1 MVFKRNTI
9 SLQRNLNNTVMKKL
23 LSTMFLIVLSCF
35 YAFSAEVTEDFEKY
49 NIDKTFNMNN
59 TGGGT
64 ATVKSNPYGGGNV
77 LYVKNYNWNTV
88 PAFHFTLPEGK
99 TLGDCTSVSFS
110 IYIPSDNIDTPTDKP
125 NYKQRHVYL
134 NGTLVYKDKEADG
147 KDAYPMLGE
156 MNSWA
161 GQTISISQLNLDDE
175 QKQLNEFTIAMGI
188 NDQNIHYYMDNVTVR
203 YTFNTAEPE
212 LPAQGA
218 FYTGEYRN
226 LFREAGYSQEQ
237 VDQRLKDLWHTYFE
251 GNLDNERLYYEVGDD
266 MAYILDTGNDDV
278 RSEGMSYGMMLC
290 VQLNKQEEFNKLWK
304 WAKTNMQHKSGDPRE
319 GCFAWQLNRN
329 GGIMDPNTASDGEEY
344 FIMAL
349 MFASNRWG
357 NDGIYNYE
365 AEADYII
372 KNCFNK
378 PMEEHPYSGITNLFD
393 MTEKQITFVPYA
405 DAAKYTDP
413 SYHLPAFYELWAMW
427 AKEHNEDFRA
437 FAAKSRKMFPEFAHE
452 TTGLMP
458 DYANYDGSPHEHH
471 EHKDFRYDAWRC
483 IMNMAVDFSWFR
495 PEGVDYTALVNRQ
508 HNFLATVNGGVPN
521 YYSVYTLDGQ
531 QIYGKQDHSPGLVAC
546 NATGALA
553 SNQKVA
559 WEFIDD
565 FMATAIPKGKFRYY
579 DGLLY
584 YLNFLHVSGNFKI
597 WKPKTGTGITDVS
610 ATPRIRIDGGVI
622 RLGDNAG
629 GRYRIVSLGGGTV
642 VMSGDVPSS
651 ATIDIAALPRGIY
664 AISIEGETLKFIK

>member
-1 MVFKRNTI
+1 
-9 SLQRNLNNTVMKKL
+9 MKQL

-35 YAFSAEVTEDFEKY
+35 YAFSAEVTEDFEAY
-49 NIDKTFNMNN
+49 NIGKTFEMNN
-59 TGGGT
+59 AGGGT
-64 ATVKSNPYGGGNV
+64 ATVAANPSGGGKV
-77 LYVKNYNWNTV
+77 LFLQNYDWNTV
-88 PAFHFTLPEGK
+88 PAFHFKLPEGK

-110 IYIPSDNIDTPTDKP
+110 IYIPSDNSGDHV

-134 NGTLVYKDKEADG
+134 NGTLVYKDVDNNG
-147 KDAYPMLGE
+147 KDVYPMLGE

-161 GQTISISQLNLDDE
+161 GQTISILQFKLSEE
-175 QKQLNEFTIAMGI
+175 QKQLKEFTIAMGI
-188 NDQNIHYYMDNVTVR
+188 NDQKIHYYMDNVTVR

-218 FYTGEYRN
+218 FYTGKYRN
-226 LFREAGYSQEQ
+226 LFHEAGYSQEQ
-237 VDQRLKDLWHTYFE
+237 VDQRLADLWHTYFE
-251 GNLDNERLYYEVGDD
+251 SNDDNERLYYEVAGD
-266 MAYILDTGNDDV
+266 MAYIPDVNNNDV

-290 VQLNKQEEFNKLWK
+290 VQLNKQEQFNKLWK
-304 WAKTNMQHKSGDPRE
+304 WAKTNMQHKSGARE
-319 GCFAWQLNRN
+319 GYFAWRLNRE
-329 GGIMDPNTASDGEEY
+329 GGIMDDNTASDGEEY

-357 NDGIYNYE
+357 NGDGIYNYE
-365 AEADYII
+365 AEANYII

-378 PMEEHPYSGITNLFD
+378 SMESITNLFD
-393 MTEKQITFVPYA
+393 MTAKQITFVPYA
-405 DAAKYTDP
+405 QSALHTDP

-427 AKEHNEDFRA
+427 AKEHNDDFRA
-437 FAAKSRKMFPEFAHE
+437 FAAKSREMFPKFAHE
-452 TTGLMP
+452 KTGLMP
-458 DYANYDGSPHEHH
+458 DYANYDGSPRQGEHQ
-471 EHKDFRYDAWRC
+471 DFLYDAWRC
-483 IMNMAVDFSWFR
+483 IMNMAVDFSWFQ

-508 HNFLATVNGGVPN
+508 HNFFASKGGVPN
-521 YYSVYTLDGQ
+521 YHNRYTLDGQ
-531 QIYGKQDHSPGLVAC
+531 QIGSNTEHSPGLVAC

-565 FMATAIPKGKFRYY
+565 FMATAIPTGKYRYY

-584 YLNFLHVSGNFKI
+584 YLNFLHVSGNFRI
-597 WKPKTGTGITDVS
+597 WPPKTGTGITDVS

-622 RLGDNAG
+622 RLGGNAG

>member
-1 MVFKRNTI
+1 
-9 SLQRNLNNTVMKKL
+9 MKQL
-23 LSTMFLIVLSCF
+23 LSTMFFIVLSCF
-35 YAFSAEVTEDFEKY
+35 YAFSAEVTEGFEAYK
-49 NIDKTFNMNN
+49 IGKTFDMNN
-59 TGGGT
+59 PGSGT
-64 ATVKSNPYGGGNV
+64 ATVANNPSGSGNV
-77 LYVKNYNWNTV
+77 LYVKNSDWNTV
-88 PAFHFTLPEGK
+88 PVFHFTLPEGK

-110 IYIPSDNIDTPTDKP
+110 IYIPSNNSDGNA
-125 NYKQRHVYL
+125 NWKQRHVYL
-134 NGTLVYKDKEADG
+134 NGELVYKDVEADG
-147 KDAYPMLGE
+147 ITDAYPNLGE
-156 MNSWA
+156 KDSWA
-161 GQTISISQLNLDDE
+161 GQTISISQLNLDE
-175 QKQLNEFTIAMGI
+175 KQKQLTEFYIAMGI
-188 NDQNIHYYMDNVTVR
+188 NDQKIHYYMDNVTVK
-203 YTFNTAEPE
+203 YPFNTAPPVFPTE
-212 LPAQGA
+212 GA
-218 FYTGEYRN
+218 FYTDYYPN
-226 LFREAGYSQEQ
+226 LFHEAGYTEAQ
-237 VDQRLKDLWHTYFE
+237 VNQRLDDLWHTYLE
-251 GNLDNERLYYEVGDD
+251 GDMDNERLFYEVGDD
-266 MAYILDTGNDDV
+266 MAYIPDVNNNDV

-290 VQLNKQEEFNKLWK
+290 VQLNKQKEFNKLWK
-304 WAKTNMQHKSGDPRE
+304 WAKMNMQHKSGARE
-319 GCFAWQLNRN
+319 GYFAWRLNRE
-329 GGIMDPNTASDGEEY
+329 GGIMDDNTASDGEEY

-357 NDGIYNYE
+357 NGEGIYNYE

-378 PMEEHPYSGITNLFD
+378 PMEEYPYSGITNLFD

-405 DAAKYTDP
+405 QSALHTDP

-427 AKEHNEDFRA
+427 AKEHKEDFRA
-437 FAAKSRKMFPEFAHE
+437 FAAKSREMFPKFAHG

-458 DYANYDGSPHEHH
+458 DYAEYDGRPRADNGHQ
-471 EHKDFRYDAWRC
+471 DFRFDAWRC
-483 IMNMAVDFSWFR
+483 IMNMAVDFSWFQ
-495 PEGVDYTALVNRQ
+495 PKGVEYTALVNRQ
-508 HNFLATVNGGVPN
+508 HNFFASKGGVPN
-521 YYSVYTLDGQ
+521 YHNVYTLDGQ
-531 QIYGKQDHSPGLVAC
+531 PIGSNTEHSPGLVAC

-565 FMATAIPKGKFRYY
+565 FMATAIPTGKFRYY

-622 RLGDNAG
+622 RLGGNAG

>member
-1 MVFKRNTI
+1 
-9 SLQRNLNNTVMKKL
+9 MKQL

-35 YAFSAEVTEDFEKY
+35 YAFSAEVTEDFETLG
-49 NIDKTFNMNN
+49 KTFEMNN
-59 TGGGT
+59 PEGGT
-64 ATVKSNPYGGGNV
+64 ATVANNPSGSGKV
-77 LYVKNYNWNTV
+77 LFLQNSDWNTV
-88 PAFHFTLPEGK
+88 PEFHFTLPDGK

-110 IYIPSDNIDTPTDKP
+110 IYIPSDNIDTPNDRA

-134 NGTLVYKDKEADG
+134 NGRLVYKDVDNTG
-147 KDAYPMLGE
+147 KDVYPELGE

-161 GQTISISQLNLDDE
+161 GQTISISQFDLTNDE
-175 QKQLNEFTIAMGI
+175 RQLKTFTIAMGI
-188 NDQNIHYYMDNVTVR
+188 NDQKIHYYMDNVTVR
-203 YTFNTAEPE
+203 YTFNTAEPG
-212 LPAQGA
+212 LPTEGA
-218 FYTGEYRN
+218 FYTGIYRN
-226 LFREAGYSQEQ
+226 LFLEAGYTQAQ
-237 VDQRLKDLWHTYFE
+237 VDQRLADLWYTYFE
-251 GNLDNERLYYEVGDD
+251 SNDDNERLYYEVGDD
-266 MAYILDTGNDDV
+266 MAYIPDVNNNDV

-290 VQLNKQEEFNKLWK
+290 VQLDKKKEFNKLWK
-304 WAKTNMQHKSGDPRE
+304 WAKTNMQHKSGARE
-319 GCFAWQLNRN
+319 GYFAWRLNRE
-329 GGIMDPNTASDGEEY
+329 GGIMDDNTASDGEEY

-357 NDGIYNYE
+357 NGEGMYNYE

-378 PMEEHPYSGITNLFD
+378 SMESITNLFD
-393 MTEKQITFVPYA
+393 MTAKQITFVPYA
-405 DAAKYTDP
+405 QSALHTDP

-427 AKEHNEDFRA
+427 AKEHNDDFRA
-437 FAAKSRKMFPEFAHE
+437 FAAKSREMFPKFAHE
-452 TTGLMP
+452 KTGLMP
-458 DYANYDGSPHEHH
+458 DYANYDGSPRQGEHQ
-471 EHKDFRYDAWRC
+471 DFLYDAWRC

-495 PEGVDYTALVNRQ
+495 PAGVDYTALVNRQ
-508 HNFLATVNGGVPN
+508 HNFFASKGGVPN
-521 YYSVYTLDGQ
+521 YHNRYTLDGQ
-531 QIYGKQDHSPGLVAC
+531 QIGSNTEHSPGLVAC

-553 SNQKVA
+553 SNQMVA

-565 FMATAIPKGKFRYY
+565 FMATAIPTGKFRYY

-597 WKPKTGTGITDVS
+597 WKPQNGTGITDVS

-622 RLGDNAG
+622 RLGGNAG

>member
-1 MVFKRNTI
+1 
-9 SLQRNLNNTVMKKL
+9 
-23 LSTMFLIVLSCF
+23 MFLIVLSCF
-35 YAFSAEVTEDFEKY
+35 YAFSAEVTEDFEACK
-49 NIDKTFNMNN
+49 IDKTFEMNN
-59 TGGGT
+59 AGGGT

-77 LYVKNYNWNTV
+77 LYVENTDWNTV
-88 PAFHFTLPEGK
+88 PAFHFKLPEGK
-99 TLGDCTSVSFS
+99 KLGDCTSVSFS
-110 IYIPSDNIDTPTDKP
+110 IYIPSDNSDGDA

-134 NGTLVYKDKEADG
+134 NGRLVYKDLKADG
-147 KDAYPMLGE
+147 TDDYPKLGE
-156 MNSWA
+156 KNSWA
-161 GQTISISQLNLDDE
+161 GQTISISKFDLTDEERQLT
-175 QKQLNEFTIAMGI
+175 EFTIAMGI
-188 NDQNIHYYMDNVTVR
+188 NDQKIHYYMDNVTVR

-212 LPAQGA
+212 LPTEGA
-218 FYTGEYRN
+218 FYTGIYRN
-226 LFREAGYSQEQ
+226 LFLEAGYSQEQ
-237 VDQRLKDLWHTYFE
+237 VDQRLADLWHTYFE
-251 GNLDNERLYYEVGDD
+251 SNDDNERLFYEVGDD
-266 MAYILDTGNDDV
+266 MAYIPDTGNDDV

-290 VQLNKQEEFNKLWK
+290 VQLDKQKEFNKLWK
-304 WAKTNMQHKSGDPRE
+304 WAKTNMQHKSGARE
-319 GCFAWQLNRN
+319 GYFAWRLNRE
-329 GGIMDPNTASDGEEY
+329 GGIMDDNTASDGEEY

-357 NDGIYNYE
+357 NGEGMYNYE

-378 PMEEHPYSGITNLFD
+378 SMESITNLFD
-393 MTEKQITFVPYA
+393 MTAKQITFVPYA
-405 DAAKYTDP
+405 SAATFTDP

-427 AKEHNEDFRA
+427 AKEHNQDFRD
-437 FAAKSRKMFPEFAHE
+437 FAAKSREMFPKFAHE
-452 TTGLMP
+452 KTGLMP
-458 DYANYDGSPHEHH
+458 DYANYDGSPRQGEHQ
-471 EHKDFRYDAWRC
+471 DFLYDAWRC

-508 HNFLATVNGGVPN
+508 HNFFASKGGVPN
-521 YYSVYTLDGQ
+521 YHNRYTLDGQ
-531 QIYGKQDHSPGLVAC
+531 QIGSNTEHSPGLVAC

-553 SNQKVA
+553 SNQMVA

-565 FMATAIPKGKFRYY
+565 FMATAIPTGKFRYY

-584 YLNFLHVSGNFKI
+584 YLNFLHVSGNFRI

-622 RLGDNAG
+622 RLDGNVG
-629 GRYRIVSLGGGTV
+629 GRYRIVNLGGGTV

>member
-1 MVFKRNTI
+1 M
-9 SLQRNLNNTVMKKL
+9 QRNLNNTVMKKL

-35 YAFSAEVTEDFEKY
+35 YAFSAEVTEGFEAYK
-49 NIDKTFNMNN
+49 IGKTFEMNN
-59 TGGGT
+59 AGGGT
-64 ATVKSNPYGGGNV
+64 ATVAKNPSGSGNV
-77 LYVKNYNWNTV
+77 LYVENSNWNTV
-88 PAFHFTLPEGK
+88 PAFRFTLPEGK
-99 TLGDCTSVSFS
+99 TLGECTSVSFS
-110 IYIPSDNIDTPTDKP
+110 IYIPSDNSDGNA

-134 NGTLVYKDKEADG
+134 NGRRVYKDVKADG
-147 KDAYPMLGE
+147 TDDYPKLGE
-156 MNSWA
+156 KDSWA
-161 GQTISISQLNLDDE
+161 GQTISISQLELTEDE
-175 QKQLNEFTIAMGI
+175 QQLTEFTIAMGI
-188 NDQNIHYYMDNVTVR
+188 NDQQIRYYMDNVTVK
-203 YTFNTAEPE
+203 YPFNTAEPV
-212 LPAQGA
+212 LPTEGA
-218 FYTGEYRN
+218 FYTDKYRN
-226 LFREAGYSQEQ
+226 LFLEAGYSQEQ
-237 VDQRLKDLWHTYFE
+237 VDQRLADLWHTYFE
-251 GNLDNERLYYEVGDD
+251 GDENNERLYYEVPGD

-290 VQLNKQEEFNKLWK
+290 VQLNKKEEFNKLWK

-319 GCFAWQLNRN
+319 GYFAWQLNRD
-329 GGIMDPNTASDGEEY
+329 GSIRDHNTASDGEEY

-357 NDGIYNYE
+357 NDGIYNYKE
-365 AEADYII
+365 EADYII

-378 PMEEHPYSGITNLFD
+378 PMEGHPYSGYTNLFD
-393 MTEKQITFVPYA
+393 MTAKQITFVPYA
-405 DAAKYTDP
+405 SAAKFTDP

-427 AKEHNEDFRA
+427 AEEEYKQDFRD
-437 FAAKSRKMFPEFAHE
+437 FAAKSREMFPEFANE
-452 TTGLMP
+452 KTGLMP
-458 DYANYDGSPHEHH
+458 DYANYDGTPHMGDGDHSG
-471 EHKDFRYDAWRC
+471 FLYDAWRC

-495 PEGVDYTALVNRQ
+495 PKGVDYTALVNRQ

-521 YYSVYTLDGQ
+521 YYSVYELDGREKN
-531 QIYGKQDHSPGLVAC
+531 GNKDHSPGLVAC

-553 SNQKVA
+553 SDQMVA

-565 FMATAIPKGKFRYY
+565 FMATAIPKGKYRYY

-597 WKPKTGTGITDVS
+597 WKPNTGTGITDVS

-622 RLGDNAG
+622 RLGGNAG

>member
-1 MVFKRNTI
+1 
-9 SLQRNLNNTVMKKL
+9 
-23 LSTMFLIVLSCF
+23 MFLIVLSCF
-35 YAFSAEVTEDFEKY
+35 YAFSAEVTEDFEAY
-49 NIDKTFNMNN
+49 NIGKTFEMNN
-59 TGGGT
+59 AGGGT
-64 ATVKSNPYGGGNV
+64 ATVAANPSGSGKV
-77 LYVKNYNWNTV
+77 LFLQNTDWNTV
-88 PAFHFTLPEGK
+88 PVFHFTLPEGK
-99 TLGDCTSVSFS
+99 TLGECTSVSFS
-110 IYIPSDNIDTPTDKP
+110 IYIPSDNSGDYV
-125 NYKQRHVYL
+125 NCKQRHVYL
-134 NGTLVYKDKEADG
+134 NKRLVYKDVDNNG
-147 KDAYPMLGE
+147 KDVYPKLGE

-161 GQTISISQLNLDDE
+161 GQTISISQLNLTDDE
-175 QKQLNEFTIAMGI
+175 RQLTEFDIAMGI
-188 NDQNIHYYMDNVTVR
+188 NDLTLHYYMDNVTVK
-203 YTFNTAEPE
+203 YPFNTAPPV

-218 FYTGEYRN
+218 FYTDYYPN
-226 LFREAGYSQEQ
+226 LFLEAGYSQDQ
-237 VDQRLKDLWHTYFE
+237 VDQRLADLWHTYFE
-251 GNLDNERLYYEVGDD
+251 GDENNERLYYEVGDD
-266 MAYILDTGNDDV
+266 MAYIFDTGNDDV

-290 VQLNKQEEFNKLWK
+290 VQLNKQKEFNKLWK

-319 GCFAWQLNRN
+319 GYFAWQLNRD
-329 GGIMDPNTASDGEEY
+329 GSIRDHNTASDGEEY

-357 NDGIYNYE
+357 NGDGIYNYE

-405 DAAKYTDP
+405 SAALFTDP

-427 AKEHNEDFRA
+427 AKEHKQDFRD
-437 FAAKSRKMFPEFAHE
+437 FAAKSREMFPRFANE
-452 TTGLMP
+452 KTGLMP
-458 DYANYDGSPHEHH
+458 DYAYYDGRPHEHY

-531 QIYGKQDHSPGLVAC
+531 QIYGKTDHSPGLVAC

-553 SNQKVA
+553 SNQMVA

-565 FMATAIPKGKFRYY
+565 FMATAIPTGKYRYY

-622 RLGDNAG
+622 RLGGNAG

>member
-1 MVFKRNTI
+1 
-9 SLQRNLNNTVMKKL
+9 
-23 LSTMFLIVLSCF
+23 MFLIVLSCF
-35 YAFSAEVTEDFEKY
+35 YAFSAEVTEGFEAY
-49 NIDKTFNMNN
+49 EIGETLEMNN
-59 TGGGT
+59 PEGGT
-64 ATVKSNPYGGGNV
+64 ATVAENPSGSGKV
-77 LYVKNYNWNTV
+77 LFLQNSNWNTV
-88 PAFHFTLPEGK
+88 PVFHFTLPEGK

-110 IYIPSDNIDTPTDKP
+110 IYIPSNNSDRDANW
-125 NYKQRHVYL
+125 KQRHVYL
-134 NGTLVYKDKEADG
+134 NGRLVYKDVKADG
-147 KDAYPMLGE
+147 TDYYPNLGE
-156 MNSWA
+156 KDSWA
-161 GQTISISQLNLDDE
+161 GQTISISQFDLTNDE
-175 QKQLNEFTIAMGI
+175 RQLKTFTIAMGI
-188 NDQNIHYYMDNVTVR
+188 NDQKIHYYMDNVTVK
-203 YTFNTAEPE
+203 YPFNTAKPV
-212 LPAQGA
+212 LPTEGA
-218 FYTGEYRN
+218 FYTGKYRN
-226 LFREAGYSQEQ
+226 LFQEAGYSQEQ
-237 VDQRLKDLWHTYFE
+237 VDQRLADLWHTYFE
-251 GNLDNERLYYEVGDD
+251 GDEDNERLYYEVPDG
-266 MAYILDTGNDDV
+266 MAYILDVHNKDV

-290 VQLNKQEEFNKLWK
+290 VQLDKQEQFNKLWK
-304 WAKTNMQHKSGDPRE
+304 WAKTNMQHKPGDERE
-319 GCFAWQLNRN
+319 GYFAWQLNRD
-329 GGIMDPNTASDGEEY
+329 GSIKDHNTASDGEEY

-357 NDGIYNYE
+357 NGEGIYNYE

-378 PMEEHPYSGITNLFD
+378 PMTAVNPYSSYTNLFD
-393 MTEKQITFVPYA
+393 MTEKQITFVPFA
-405 DAAKYTDP
+405 SAAKFTDP
-413 SYHLPAFYELWAMW
+413 SYHLPAFYELWARW
-427 AKEHNEDFRA
+427 AKEHNDDFRA
-437 FAAKSRKMFPEFAHE
+437 FAAKSREMFPKFANK

-458 DYANYDGSPHEHH
+458 DYAKYDGSPHTGDGDHS
-471 EHKDFRYDAWRC
+471 DFRYDAWRC

-521 YYSVYTLDGQ
+521 YHSEYRLDGQ
-531 QIYGKQDHSPGLVAC
+531 PRGNTDHSPGLVAC

-553 SNQKVA
+553 SDQMVA

-565 FMATAIPKGKFRYY
+565 FMATAIPTGQFRYY

-622 RLGDNAG
+622 RLGGNAG

>member
-1 MVFKRNTI
+1 M
-9 SLQRNLNNTVMKKL
+9 QRNLNNTVMKKL
-23 LSTMFLIVLSCF
+23 LSTMFLIVSSCF
-35 YAFSAEVTEDFEKY
+35 YAFSAEVTEDFETY
-49 NIDKTFNMNN
+49 NIDDETFKMNN

-64 ATVKSNPYGGGNV
+64 ATVVANPSGGGKV
-77 LYVKNYNWNTV
+77 LFLQNSDWNTV
-88 PAFHFTLPEGK
+88 PAFHFKLPEGK

-110 IYIPSDNIDTPTDKP
+110 IYIPSDNSDYYA
-125 NYKQRHVYL
+125 NYKERHVYL
-134 NGTLVYKDKEADG
+134 NGRLVYEDVKDDDAADHP
-147 KDAYPMLGE
+147 KLGE
-156 MNSWA
+156 KDSWA
-161 GQTISISQLNLDDE
+161 VQTISISQFDDLTDDE
-175 QKQLNEFTIAMGI
+175 RQLTEFTIAMGI
-188 NDQNIHYYMDNVTVR
+188 NDQTLHYYMDNVTVK
-203 YTFNTAEPE
+203 YPFNTAPPV
-212 LPAQGA
+212 LPTRGA
-218 FYTGEYRN
+218 FYTDYYPN
-226 LFREAGYSQEQ
+226 LFLEAGYTQEQ
-237 VDQRLKDLWHTYFE
+237 VDQRLADLWHTYFE
-251 GNLDNERLYYEVGDD
+251 GDLDNERLYYEVPGD
-266 MAYILDTGNDDV
+266 MAYILDTGNNDV

-290 VQLNKQEEFNKLWK
+290 VQLNKKEEFNKLWK

-319 GCFAWQLNRN
+319 GCFAWQLNRE
-329 GGIMDPNTASDGEEY
+329 GGIMDDNTASDGEEY

-357 NDGIYNYE
+357 NEGIYNYE

-378 PMEEHPYSGITNLFD
+378 PMEGHPYSGITNLFD

-405 DAAKYTDP
+405 QSALHTDP

-427 AKEHNEDFRA
+427 AKEHNDDFRA
-437 FAAKSRKMFPEFAHE
+437 FAAKSREMFPKFAHE

-458 DYANYDGSPHEHH
+458 DYAYYDGSPHEHH

-495 PEGVDYTALVNRQ
+495 PEGVKYTDLVNRQ

-553 SNQKVA
+553 SNQMVA

-622 RLGDNAG
+622 RLGGNAG

>member
-1 MVFKRNTI
+1 M
-9 SLQRNLNNTVMKKL
+9 QRNLNNTVMKKL
-23 LSTMFLIVLSCF
+23 LSTMFLIVSSCF
-35 YAFSAEVTEDFEKY
+35 YAFSAEVTEDFETSY
-49 NIDKTFNMNN
+49 NIGETLEMNN
-59 TGGGT
+59 PKGGT
-64 ATVKSNPYGGGNV
+64 ATVVANPSGGGKV
-77 LYVKNYNWNTV
+77 LFLQNSDWNTV
-88 PAFHFTLPEGK
+88 PAFRFTLPEGK

-110 IYIPSDNIDTPTDKP
+110 IYIPSDNSDYYA
-125 NYKQRHVYL
+125 NYKERHVYL
-134 NGTLVYKDKEADG
+134 NGRLVYEDVKDDSAADHP
-147 KDAYPMLGE
+147 KLGE
-156 MNSWA
+156 KDSWA
-161 GQTISISQLNLDDE
+161 VQTISISQLKLTDE
-175 QKQLNEFTIAMGI
+175 ERQLTKFDIAMGI
-188 NDQNIHYYMDNVTVR
+188 NDQKIHYYMDNVTVK
-203 YTFNTAEPE
+203 YPFNTAEPV
-212 LPAQGA
+212 LPTQGA

-226 LFREAGYSQEQ
+226 LFRDAGYTEAQ
-237 VDQRLKDLWHTYFE
+237 VNQRLEDLWHTYFE
-251 GNLDNERLYYEVGDD
+251 GDKDNERLYYEVGND
-266 MAYILDTGNDDV
+266 MAYILDTGNNDV

-290 VQLNKQEEFNKLWK
+290 VQLDKQEQFNKLWK
-304 WAKTNMQHKSGDPRE
+304 WAKRNMQHKPGDERE
-319 GCFAWQLNRN
+319 GYFAWKLNRD
-329 GGIMDPNTASDGEEY
+329 GGIMDGNTASDGEEY

-357 NDGIYNYE
+357 NGEGIYNYE

-378 PMEEHPYSGITNLFD
+378 PMKAHSPCTNLFD
-393 MTEKQITFVPYA
+393 MTEKQITFVPYGWTA
-405 DAAKYTDP
+405 DFTDP
-413 SYHLPAFYELWAMW
+413 SYHLPAFYELWAKW
-427 AKEHNEDFRA
+427 AKEHNQDFRD
-437 FAAKSRKMFPEFAHE
+437 FAAKSREMFPKFAHKE
-452 TTGLMP
+452 TGLMP
-458 DYANYDGSPHEHH
+458 DYANYDGSPYKNNGDHY
-471 EHKDFRYDAWRC
+471 DFLYDAWRC

-495 PEGVDYTALVNRQ
+495 PKGVDYTALVNRQ

-521 YYSVYTLDGQ
+521 YYSVYELDGREKN
-531 QIYGKQDHSPGLVAC
+531 GNKDHSPGLVAC

-553 SNQKVA
+553 SDQMVA

-597 WKPKTGTGITDVS
+597 WKPNTGTGITDVS

-622 RLGDNAG
+622 RLGGNAG

>member
-1 MVFKRNTI
+1 
-9 SLQRNLNNTVMKKL
+9 
-23 LSTMFLIVLSCF
+23 MFLIVLSCF
-35 YAFSAEVTEDFEKY
+35 YAFSAEVTENFETY
-49 NIDKTFNMNN
+49 EIGKTLEMNN
-59 TGGGT
+59 PEGGT
-64 ATVKSNPYGGGNV
+64 ATVVANPSGSGKV
-77 LYVKNYNWNTV
+77 LFLQNSDWNTV
-88 PAFHFTLPEGK
+88 PEFHFTLPEGK
-99 TLGDCTSVSFS
+99 KLGDCTSVSFS
-110 IYIPSDNIDTPTDKP
+110 IYIPSDNIDTPTDRA
-125 NYKQRHVYL
+125 NYKQMHVYL
-134 NGTLVYKDKEADG
+134 NGKLVYKDLKADG
-147 KDAYPMLGE
+147 TDDYPYLGE
-156 MNSWA
+156 LNSWA
-161 GQTISISQLNLDDE
+161 GQTISISQFNLTDE
-175 QKQLNEFTIAMGI
+175 ERQLTEFTIAMGI
-188 NDQNIHYYMDNVTVR
+188 NGQTIHYYMDNVTVR
-203 YTFNTAEPE
+203 YTFNTAPPVLPE
-212 LPAQGA
+212 QGA
-218 FYTGEYRN
+218 FYTGKYRN
-226 LFREAGYSQEQ
+226 LFHEAGYSQEQ
-237 VDQRLKDLWHTYFE
+237 VDQRLADLWHTYFE
-251 GNLDNERLYYEVGDD
+251 GDVNNERLYYEVPGD

-290 VQLNKQEEFNKLWK
+290 VQLDKQEQFNKLWK
-304 WAKTNMQHKSGDPRE
+304 WAKTKMQHQSGALE
-319 GCFAWQLNRN
+319 GYFAWKLNSN
-329 GGIMDPNTASDGEEY
+329 GGIMDEKPASDGEEY

-357 NDGIYNYE
+357 NGEGMYNYE

-378 PMEEHPYSGITNLFD
+378 PMEGHLYSGYTNLFD
-393 MTEKQITFVPYA
+393 MTEKQITFQPYA
-405 DAAKYTDP
+405 ASATFTDP
-413 SYHLPAFYELWAMW
+413 SYHLPAFYELWALW
-427 AKEHNEDFRA
+427 AKEHNQDFKD
-437 FAAKSRKMFPEFAHE
+437 FAAKSREMFPEFANE
-452 TTGLMP
+452 ETGLMP
-458 DYANYDGSPHEHH
+458 DYANYDGSLTDDGGHNY
-471 EHKDFRYDAWRC
+471 FRYDAWRC

-531 QIYGKQDHSPGLVAC
+531 EKDGNKDHSPGLVAC

-553 SNQKVA
+553 SNQMVA

-565 FMATAIPKGKFRYY
+565 FMATAIPTGRYRYY

-584 YLNFLHVSGNFKI
+584 YLNFLHVSGNFRI

-622 RLGDNAG
+622 RLGGNAG

>member
-1 MVFKRNTI
+1 
-9 SLQRNLNNTVMKKL
+9 MKQL

-49 NIDKTFNMNN
+49 EIGKTFEMNN
-59 TGGGT
+59 PGSGT
-64 ATVKSNPYGGGNV
+64 ATVTANPSGSGKV
-77 LYVKNYNWNTV
+77 LFLQNSDWNTV

-110 IYIPSDNIDTPTDKP
+110 IFIPSDNSDGEGLA
-125 NYKQRHVYL
+125 NWKQRHVYL
-134 NGTLVYKDKEADG
+134 NGRLVYKDVKADG
-147 KDAYPMLGE
+147 TDDYRELGKKD
-156 MNSWA
+156 SWA
-161 GQTISISQLNLDDE
+161 GQTISISQFDLTNDE
-175 QKQLNEFTIAMGI
+175 RQLRDFTIAMGI
-188 NDQNIHYYMDNVTVR
+188 NDLTLHYYMDNVTVR
-203 YTFNTAEPE
+203 YPFNTAEPV
-212 LPAQGA
+212 PPTQGA
-218 FYTGEYRN
+218 FYTDQYRN
-226 LFREAGYSQEQ
+226 LFQEAGYTEAQ
-237 VDQRLKDLWHTYFE
+237 VNQRLEDLWHTYFE
-251 GNLDNERLYYEVGDD
+251 GDLENERLYYEVGDD
-266 MAYILDTGNDDV
+266 MAYILDTGNNDV
-278 RSEGMSYGMMLC
+278 RTEGMSYGMMLC
-290 VQLNKQEEFNKLWK
+290 VQLDKQKEFNKLWK
-304 WAKTNMQHKSGDPRE
+304 WAKTNMQFKPGDECE
-319 GCFAWQLNRN
+319 GYFSWQLSTNASSKAQS
-329 GGIMDPNTASDGEEY
+329 PASDGEEY

-357 NDGIYNYE
+357 NGEGIYNYE

-378 PMEEHPYSGITNLFD
+378 PMKANSPCTNLFD
-393 MTEKQITFVPYA
+393 MTEKQITFVPYGET
-405 DAAKYTDP
+405 AKFTDP

-427 AKEHNEDFRA
+427 AKEHNEDFSD
-437 FAAKSRKMFPEFAHE
+437 FAAKSREMFPKFANE
-452 TTGLMP
+452 KTGFMP
-458 DYANYDGSPHEHH
+458 DYAYYNGTPYTGYGDHSG
-471 EHKDFRYDAWRC
+471 FLYDAWRC

-495 PEGVDYTALVNRQ
+495 PKGVDYTALVNRQ

-521 YYSVYTLDGQ
+521 YYSVYELDGREKN
-531 QIYGKQDHSPGLVAC
+531 GNKDHSPGLVAC

-553 SNQKVA
+553 SNQMVA

-597 WKPKTGTGITDVS
+597 WKPQNGTGITDVS

-622 RLGDNAG
+622 RLGGNAG

>member
-1 MVFKRNTI
+1 
-9 SLQRNLNNTVMKKL
+9 MKKL
-23 LSTMFLIVLSCF
+23 LSTMFLLVLSCF
-35 YAFSAEVTEDFEKY
+35 YAFSAEVIEGFEKY
-49 NIDKTFNMNN
+49 EIGETFEMNN
-59 TGGGT
+59 VGGGK
-64 ATVKSNPYGGGNV
+64 ATVWANPSGSGKV
-77 LYVKNYNWNTV
+77 LFLQNSEWNTV
-88 PAFHFTLPEGK
+88 PVFHFTLPEGK

-161 GQTISISQLNLDDE
+161 GQTISISQLNLDDK
-175 QKQLNEFTIAMGI
+175 QKQLNKFTIAMGI
-188 NDQNIHYYMDNVTVR
+188 NDQKIHYYMDNVTVK
-203 YTFNTAEPE
+203 YPFNTAPPV
-212 LPAQGA
+212 LPTQGA
-218 FYTGEYRN
+218 FYTDQYRN
-226 LFREAGYSQEQ
+226 LFLDAGYTEAQ
-237 VDQRLKDLWHTYFE
+237 VNQRLEGLWHTYFE
-251 GNLDNERLYYEVGDD
+251 GDLDNERLYYEVGDD
-266 MAYILDTGNDDV
+266 MAYILDVEYNDV

-290 VQLNKQEEFNKLWK
+290 VQLNKQEQFNKLWK
-304 WAKTNMQHKSGDPRE
+304 WAKTYMQHKQRGDERE
-319 GCFAWQLNRN
+319 GYFAWQLNRDGSIKDYN
-329 GGIMDPNTASDGEEY
+329 PASDGEEY

-357 NDGIYNYE
+357 NGDGLYDYE

-378 PMEEHPYSGITNLFD
+378 PMKGGYTNLFD
-393 MTEKQITFVPYA
+393 MTEKQITFQPYA
-405 DAAKYTDP
+405 ASADFTDP

-427 AKEHNEDFRA
+427 AKEHNQDFRD
-437 FAAKSRKMFPEFAHE
+437 FADKSREMFPKFANE
-452 TTGLMP
+452 KTGLMP
-458 DYANYDGSPHEHH
+458 DYANYDGSPRKNSGHE
-471 EHKDFRYDAWRC
+471 DFLYDAWRC
-483 IMNMAVDFSWFR
+483 IMNMAVDFSWFQ

-508 HNFLATVNGGVPN
+508 HNFFATVEKGVPN
-521 YYSVYTLDGQ
+521 YHSVYTLDGQ
-531 QIYGKQDHSPGLVAC
+531 PKNGNTDHSPGLVAC

-553 SNQKVA
+553 SNQMVA

-565 FMATAIPKGKFRYY
+565 FMATAIPTGKYRYY

-597 WKPKTGTGITDVS
+597 WKPQTGTGITDVS

-622 RLGDNAG
+622 RLGGNAG

>member
-9 SLQRNLNNTVMKKL
+9 SLQRNLNNTAMKQL

-35 YAFSAEVTEDFEKY
+35 YAFSAEVTEDFEAYEEGETLK
-49 NIDKTFNMNN
+49 MNN
-59 TGGGT
+59 PEGGT
-64 ATVKSNPYGGGNV
+64 ATVAKNPSGSGKV
-77 LYVKNYNWNTV
+77 LFLRNSNWNTV

-99 TLGDCTSVSFS
+99 TLGECTSVSFS
-110 IYIPSDNIDTPTDKP
+110 IFIPSDNSDGEGLA
-125 NYKQRHVYL
+125 NWKQRHVYL
-134 NGTLVYKDKEADG
+134 NGRLVYKDVKADG
-147 KDAYPMLGE
+147 TDDYRELGKKD
-156 MNSWA
+156 SWA
-161 GQTISISQLNLDDE
+161 GQTISISQFDLTDDE
-175 QKQLNEFTIAMGI
+175 RQLRDFTIAMGI
-188 NDQNIHYYMDNVTVR
+188 NDLTLHYYMDNVTVK
-203 YTFNTAEPE
+203 YPFNTAEPV
-212 LPAQGA
+212 LPTEGA

-226 LFREAGYSQEQ
+226 LFREAGYTKEQ
-237 VDQRLKDLWHTYFE
+237 VNQRLEDLWHTYFE
-251 GNLDNERLYYEVGDD
+251 GNLENERLYYEVGDD

-290 VQLNKQEEFNKLWK
+290 VQLNKRKEFNKLWK
-304 WAKTNMQHKSGDPRE
+304 WAKTKMQHQSGERE
-319 GCFAWQLNRN
+319 GYFAWQLNSDGSIR
-329 GGIMDPNTASDGEEY
+329 DHNTASDGEEY

-357 NDGIYNYE
+357 NEGIYNYE

-378 PMEEHPYSGITNLFD
+378 PMEEYPYSGITNLFD

-405 DAAKYTDP
+405 SAATFTDP

-427 AKEHNEDFRA
+427 AKEHNQDFLD
-437 FAAKSRKMFPEFAHE
+437 FAAKSREMFPKFANE
-452 TTGLMP
+452 KTGLMP
-458 DYANYDGSPHEHH
+458 DYANYDGSPHMGDGDHH
-471 EHKDFRYDAWRC
+471 DFRYDAWRC

-495 PEGVDYTALVNRQ
+495 PEGVDVDYTALVNRQ
-508 HNFLATVNGGVPN
+508 HNFFASKGGVPN
-521 YYSVYTLDGQ
+521 YQNLYTLDGQ
-531 QIYGKQDHSPGLVAC
+531 LINGNTAHSPGLVAC

-565 FMATAIPKGKFRYY
+565 FMATAIPTGKFRYY

-584 YLNFLHVSGNFKI
+584 YLNFLHVSGNFRI

-622 RLGDNAG
+622 RLDGNAG

>member
-1 MVFKRNTI
+1 
-9 SLQRNLNNTVMKKL
+9 MKKL
-23 LSTMFLIVLSCF
+23 LSTMFFIVLSCF
-35 YAFSAEVTEDFEKY
+35 YAFSAEVIEGFEKY
-49 NIDKTFNMNN
+49 EIGETFEMNN
-59 TGGGT
+59 VGGGK
-64 ATVKSNPYGGGNV
+64 ATVWANPSGSGKV
-77 LYVKNYNWNTV
+77 LFLQNSEWNTV
-88 PAFHFTLPEGK
+88 PVFHFTLPEGK

-161 GQTISISQLNLDDE
+161 GQTISISQLNLDDK

-188 NDQNIHYYMDNVTVR
+188 NDQKIHYYMDNVTVK
-203 YTFNTAEPE
+203 YPFNTAKPV
-212 LPAQGA
+212 LPTEGA
-218 FYTGEYRN
+218 FYTGKYRN
-226 LFREAGYSQEQ
+226 LFQEAGYSQEQ
-237 VDQRLKDLWHTYFE
+237 VDQRLEALWNTYFL
-251 GNLDNERLYYEVGDD
+251 GDLDNERLYYEDGDD
-266 MAYILDTGNDDV
+266 MAYILDVNNNDV

-290 VQLNKQEEFNKLWK
+290 VQLNKQEEFNKLWN
-304 WAKTNMQHKSGDPRE
+304 WAKTNMQHKPGDPRE
-319 GCFAWQLNRN
+319 GYFAWKLNRE
-329 GGIMDPNTASDGEEY
+329 GGVMDGNTASDGEEY

-357 NDGIYNYE
+357 NGDGIYNYE

-378 PMEEHPYSGITNLFD
+378 PMEGYPYSGYTNLFD

-405 DAAKYTDP
+405 SAAKFTDP

-437 FAAKSRKMFPEFAHE
+437 FAAKSREMFPRFAHE

-458 DYANYDGSPHEHH
+458 DYANYDGTPHMGDGDHS
-471 EHKDFRYDAWRC
+471 DFLYDAWRC
-483 IMNMAVDFSWFR
+483 IMNMAVDFSWFQ
-495 PEGVDYTALVNRQ
+495 PEGVKYTDLVNRQ
-508 HNFLATVNGGVPN
+508 HNFFATVERGVPN
-521 YYSVYTLDGQ
+521 YHSVYTLDGKPKN
-531 QIYGKQDHSPGLVAC
+531 GNTDHSPGLVAC

-553 SNQKVA
+553 SNQEVA

-565 FMATAIPKGKFRYY
+565 FMATAIPTGKYRYY

-597 WKPKTGTGITDVS
+597 WKPQTGTGITDVS

-622 RLGDNAG
+622 RLGGNAG

>member
-1 MVFKRNTI
+1 
-9 SLQRNLNNTVMKKL
+9 MKQL
-23 LSTMFLIVLSCF
+23 LSTMFFIVLSCF
-35 YAFSAEVTEDFEKY
+35 YAFSAEVTEDFEAYK
-49 NIDKTFNMNN
+49 IGKTFEMNN
-59 TGGGT
+59 PGSGT
-64 ATVKSNPYGGGNV
+64 ATVEANPSGGGKV
-77 LYVKNYNWNTV
+77 LSLRNSDWNTV
-88 PAFHFTLPEGK
+88 PVFRFTLPEGK

-110 IYIPSDNIDTPTDKP
+110 IYIPSNNSDGNA
-125 NYKQRHVYL
+125 NWKQRHVYL
-134 NGTLVYKDKEADG
+134 NGELVYKDVEADG
-147 KDAYPMLGE
+147 ITDAYPNLGE
-156 MNSWA
+156 KDSWA
-161 GQTISISQLNLDDE
+161 GQTISISQLNLDDK
-175 QKQLNEFTIAMGI
+175 QKQLTEFTIAMGI
-188 NDQNIHYYMDNVTVR
+188 NDHQIHYYMDNVTVR
-203 YTFNTAEPE
+203 YPFNTAEPV
-212 LPAQGA
+212 LPTQGA
-218 FYTGEYRN
+218 FYTDYYPN
-226 LFREAGYSQEQ
+226 LFLEAGYTEAQ
-237 VDQRLKDLWHTYFE
+237 VNQRLEDLWHTYFE
-251 GNLDNERLYYEVGDD
+251 SNDDNKRLFYEVGDD
-266 MAYILDTGNDDV
+266 MAYIPDVEHNDV

-290 VQLNKQEEFNKLWK
+290 VQLNKQKEFNKLWK
-304 WAKTNMQHKSGDPRE
+304 WAKTYMQHKPGDERE
-319 GCFAWQLNRN
+319 GYFAWQLNRD
-329 GGIMDPNTASDGEEY
+329 GSIKDHNTASDGEEY

-357 NDGIYNYE
+357 DGEGIYNYK

-378 PMEEHPYSGITNLFD
+378 PMKANSPYTNLFN
-393 MTEKQITFVPYA
+393 MTEKQITFVPFA
-405 DAAKYTDP
+405 DAAKFTDP

-427 AKEHNEDFRA
+427 GAKEHKQDFLD
-437 FAAKSRKMFPEFAHE
+437 FAAKSREMFPRFANE
-452 TTGLMP
+452 KTGFMP
-458 DYANYDGSPHEHH
+458 DYANYDGSPYTGHGDHSG
-471 EHKDFRYDAWRC
+471 FLYDAWRC

-521 YYSVYTLDGQ
+521 YYSVYELDGREKN
-531 QIYGKQDHSPGLVAC
+531 GNTDHSPGLVAC

-565 FMATAIPKGKFRYY
+565 FMATAIPTGRYRYY

-622 RLGDNAG
+622 RLDGNVG

>member
-1 MVFKRNTI
+1 
-9 SLQRNLNNTVMKKL
+9 MKKL
-23 LSTMFLIVLSCF
+23 LSTMFLLVLSCF
-35 YAFSAEVTEDFEKY
+35 YAFSAEVTEDFETSY
-49 NIDKTFNMNN
+49 NIGETLEMNN
-59 TGGGT
+59 PKGGT
-64 ATVKSNPYGGGNV
+64 ATVEANPSGGGKV
-77 LYVKNYNWNTV
+77 LSLRNSDWNTV
-88 PAFHFTLPEGK
+88 PKFHFKLPEGK
-99 TLGDCTSVSFS
+99 TLGDCTSISFS
-110 IYIPSDNIDTPTDKP
+110 IYIPSDNSGDYV

-134 NGTLVYKDKEADG
+134 GERLVYKDVKADG
-147 KDAYPMLGE
+147 TTDDFPKLGE

-161 GQTISISQLNLDDE
+161 GQTISISQLNLTDDE
-175 QKQLNEFTIAMGI
+175 RQLTEFDIAMGI
-188 NDQNIHYYMDNVTVR
+188 NDLTLHYYMDNVTVK
-203 YTFNTAEPE
+203 YPFNTAEPV
-212 LPAQGA
+212 LPTEGA

-226 LFREAGYSQEQ
+226 LFREAGYTKEQ
-237 VDQRLKDLWHTYFE
+237 VNQRLEDLWHTYFE
-251 GNLDNERLYYEVGDD
+251 GNLENERLYYEVGDD

-290 VQLNKQEEFNKLWK
+290 VQLNKRKEFNKLWK
-304 WAKTNMQHKSGDPRE
+304 WAKTKMQHQSGERE
-319 GCFAWQLNRN
+319 GYFAWQLNSDGSIR
-329 GGIMDPNTASDGEEY
+329 DHNTASDGEEY

-357 NDGIYNYE
+357 NGDGIYNYE

-378 PMEEHPYSGITNLFD
+378 PMEEYPYSGITNLFD

-405 DAAKYTDP
+405 SAATFTDP

-427 AKEHNEDFRA
+427 AKEHNQDFLD
-437 FAAKSRKMFPEFAHE
+437 FAAKSREMFPKFANE
-452 TTGLMP
+452 KTGLMP
-458 DYANYDGSPHEHH
+458 DYANYDGSPHMGDGDHH
-471 EHKDFRYDAWRC
+471 DFRYDAWRC

-495 PEGVDYTALVNRQ
+495 PEGVDVDYTALVNRQ
-508 HNFLATVNGGVPN
+508 HNFFASKGGVPN
-521 YYSVYTLDGQ
+521 YQNLYTLDGQ
-531 QIYGKQDHSPGLVAC
+531 LINGNTAHSPGLVAC
-546 NATGALA
+546 NAAGALA
-553 SNQKVA
+553 SNQMVA

-565 FMATAIPKGKFRYY
+565 FMATAIPTGKYRYY

-622 RLGDNAG
+622 RLGGNAG

>member
-1 MVFKRNTI
+1 
-9 SLQRNLNNTVMKKL
+9 MKQL
-23 LSTMFLIVLSCF
+23 LSTMFFIVLSCF
-35 YAFSAEVTEDFEKY
+35 YAFSAEVTEDFETLG
-49 NIDKTFNMNN
+49 KTFEMNN
-59 TGGGT
+59 PEGGT
-64 ATVKSNPYGGGNV
+64 ATVANNPSGSGKV
-77 LYVKNYNWNTV
+77 LFLQNSDWNTV
-88 PAFHFTLPEGK
+88 PVFHFTLPEGK
-99 TLGDCTSVSFS
+99 TLGECTSVSFS

-161 GQTISISQLNLDDE
+161 GQTISISQLNLDDK

-188 NDQNIHYYMDNVTVR
+188 NDQKIHYYMDNVTVK
-203 YTFNTAEPE
+203 YPFNTAPPV
-212 LPAQGA
+212 LPTEGA
-218 FYTGEYRN
+218 FYTDKYRN
-226 LFREAGYSQEQ
+226 LFLEAGYRQEQ
-237 VDQRLKDLWHTYFE
+237 VDQRLADLWHTYFE
-251 GNLDNERLYYEVGDD
+251 GDENNERLYYEVGDD

-290 VQLNKQEEFNKLWK
+290 VQLNKQKEFNKLWK
-304 WAKTNMQHKSGDPRE
+304 WAKKKMQHKSGDPRE
-319 GCFAWQLNRN
+319 GYFAWQLNRD
-329 GGIMDPNTASDGEEY
+329 GSIRDHNTASDGEEY

-357 NDGIYNYE
+357 NGDGIYNYE

-405 DAAKYTDP
+405 SAALFTDP

-427 AKEHNEDFRA
+427 AKEHKQDFLD
-437 FAAKSRKMFPEFAHE
+437 FAAKSREMFPKFANE
-452 TTGLMP
+452 KTGFMP
-458 DYANYDGSPHEHH
+458 DYAEYNGSPRKNSGHE
-471 EHKDFRYDAWRC
+471 DFLYDAWRC

-495 PEGVDYTALVNRQ
+495 PEGVDYTDLVNRQ
-508 HNFLATVNGGVPN
+508 HNFLAKVNGGVPN

-531 QIYGKQDHSPGLVAC
+531 QKNNNTDHSPGLVAC
-546 NATGALA
+546 NAAGALA
-553 SNQKVA
+553 SDQMVA

-565 FMATAIPKGKFRYY
+565 FMATAIPTGKFRYY

-622 RLGDNAG
+622 RLGGNAG
-629 GRYRIVSLGGGTV
+629 GRYRIVNLGGGTV

-664 AISIEGETLKFIK
+664 AVSIEGETLKFIK

>member
-1 MVFKRNTI
+1 
-9 SLQRNLNNTVMKKL
+9 
-23 LSTMFLIVLSCF
+23 MFLIVLSCF
-35 YAFSAEVTEDFEKY
+35 YAFSAEVTEDFEAY
-49 NIDKTFNMNN
+49 NIGKTFEMNN
-59 TGGGT
+59 AGGGT
-64 ATVKSNPYGGGNV
+64 ATVAANPSGGGKV
-77 LYVKNYNWNTV
+77 LFLQNYDWNTV
-88 PAFHFTLPEGK
+88 PAFHFKLPEGK

-110 IYIPSDNIDTPTDKP
+110 IYIPSDNSGDHV

-134 NGTLVYKDKEADG
+134 NGTLVYKDVDNNG
-147 KDAYPMLGE
+147 KDVYPMLGE

-161 GQTISISQLNLDDE
+161 GQTISILQFKLSEE
-175 QKQLNEFTIAMGI
+175 QKQLKEFTIAMGI
-188 NDQNIHYYMDNVTVR
+188 NDQKIHYYMDNVTVR

-218 FYTGEYRN
+218 FYTGKYRN
-226 LFREAGYSQEQ
+226 LFHEAGYSQEQ
-237 VDQRLKDLWHTYFE
+237 VDQRLADLWHTYFE
-251 GNLDNERLYYEVGDD
+251 SNDDNERLYYEVAGD
-266 MAYILDTGNDDV
+266 MAYIPDVNNNDV

-290 VQLNKQEEFNKLWK
+290 VQLNKQEQFNKLWK
-304 WAKTNMQHKSGDPRE
+304 WAKTNMQHKSGARE
-319 GCFAWQLNRN
+319 GYFAWRLNRE
-329 GGIMDPNTASDGEEY
+329 GGIMDDNTASDGEEY

-357 NDGIYNYE
+357 NGDGIYNYE
-365 AEADYII
+365 AEANYII

-378 PMEEHPYSGITNLFD
+378 SMESITNLFD
-393 MTEKQITFVPYA
+393 MTAKQITFVPYA
-405 DAAKYTDP
+405 QSALHTDP

-427 AKEHNEDFRA
+427 AKEHNDDFRA
-437 FAAKSRKMFPEFAHE
+437 FAAKSREMFPKFAHE
-452 TTGLMP
+452 KTGLMP
-458 DYANYDGSPHEHH
+458 DYANYDGSPRQGEHQ
-471 EHKDFRYDAWRC
+471 DFLYDAWRC
-483 IMNMAVDFSWFR
+483 IMNMAVDFSWFQ

-508 HNFLATVNGGVPN
+508 HNFFASKGGVPN
-521 YYSVYTLDGQ
+521 YHNRYTLDGQ
-531 QIYGKQDHSPGLVAC
+531 QIGSNTEHSPGLVAC

-565 FMATAIPKGKFRYY
+565 FMATAIPTGKYRYY

-584 YLNFLHVSGNFKI
+584 YLNFLHVSGNFRI
-597 WKPKTGTGITDVS
+597 WPPKTGTGITDVS

-622 RLGDNAG
+622 RLGGNAG

>member
-1 MVFKRNTI
+1 
-9 SLQRNLNNTVMKKL
+9 MKKL

-35 YAFSAEVTEDFEKY
+35 YAFSAEVTEDFETLG
-49 NIDKTFNMNN
+49 KTFEMNN
-59 TGGGT
+59 AGGGT
-64 ATVKSNPYGGGNV
+64 ATVANNPSGSGKV
-77 LYVKNYNWNTV
+77 LFLQNSDWNTV
-88 PAFHFTLPEGK
+88 PEFHFTLPEGK

-110 IYIPSDNIDTPTDKP
+110 IYIPSNNSDYYANC
-125 NYKQRHVYL
+125 KQRHVYL
-134 NGTLVYKDKEADG
+134 NGRLVYKDVNDKGE
-147 KDAYPMLGE
+147 DAYPTLGE
-156 MNSWA
+156 KDSWA
-161 GQTISISQLNLDDE
+161 GQTISISQFDLTEDE
-175 QKQLNEFTIAMGI
+175 RQLTKFTIAMGI
-188 NDQNIHYYMDNVTVR
+188 NDQTLHYYMDNVTVR
-203 YTFNTAEPE
+203 YPFNTAEPV
-212 LPAQGA
+212 LPTEGA

-226 LFREAGYSQEQ
+226 LFLEAGYTQAQ
-237 VDQRLKDLWHTYFE
+237 VDQRLADLWHTYFE
-251 GNLDNERLYYEVGDD
+251 GDENNERLYYEVPGD

-290 VQLNKQEEFNKLWK
+290 VQLDKQEQFNKLWK
-304 WAKTNMQHKSGDPRE
+304 WAKTKMQHQSGALE
-319 GCFAWQLNRN
+319 GYFAWKLNSN
-329 GGIMDPNTASDGEEY
+329 GGIMDEKPASDGEEY

-357 NDGIYNYE
+357 NGEGMYNYE

-378 PMEEHPYSGITNLFD
+378 PMEGHLYSGYTNLFD
-393 MTEKQITFVPYA
+393 MTEKQITFQPYA
-405 DAAKYTDP
+405 ASATFTDP

-427 AKEHNEDFRA
+427 AKEHNQDFRD
-437 FAAKSRKMFPEFAHE
+437 FAAKSRKMFPKFAHE

-458 DYANYDGSPHEHH
+458 DYANYDGTPHEDNGHQ
-471 EHKDFRYDAWRC
+471 DFRFDAWRC
-483 IMNMAVDFSWFR
+483 IMNMAVDFSWFQ
-495 PEGVDYTALVNRQ
+495 PEGVNYTALVNRQ
-508 HNFLATVNGGVPN
+508 HNFLASKGGVPN
-521 YYSVYTLDGQ
+521 YQNLYTLDGQ
-531 QIYGKQDHSPGLVAC
+531 LINGNTNHSPGLVAC

-553 SNQKVA
+553 SNQMVA

-565 FMATAIPKGKFRYY
+565 FMATAIPTGKYRYY

-622 RLGDNAG
+622 RLGGNAG

>member
-1 MVFKRNTI
+1 M
-9 SLQRNLNNTVMKKL
+9 QRNLNNTVMKQL
-23 LSTMFLIVLSCF
+23 LSTMFFIVLSCF

-49 NIDKTFNMNN
+49 EIGKTFEMNN
-59 TGGGT
+59 PGSGT
-64 ATVKSNPYGGGNV
+64 ATVANNPSGSGNV
-77 LYVKNYNWNTV
+77 LYVENSNWNTV
-88 PAFHFTLPEGK
+88 PKFHFTLPEGK
-99 TLGDCTSVSFS
+99 KLGDCTSVSFS
-110 IYIPSDNIDTPTDKP
+110 IYIPSDNSGDYV
-125 NYKQRHVYL
+125 NCKQRHVYL
-134 NGTLVYKDKEADG
+134 NGRLVYKDVDNNG
-147 KDAYPMLGE
+147 KDVYPTLGE

-161 GQTISISQLNLDDE
+161 GQTISISQLNLTYDE
-175 QKQLNEFTIAMGI
+175 QQLTEFDIAMGI
-188 NDQNIHYYMDNVTVR
+188 NDLTLHYYMDNVTVK
-203 YTFNTAEPE
+203 YPFNTAEPV
-212 LPAQGA
+212 LPTEGA

-226 LFREAGYSQEQ
+226 LFREAGYTKEQ
-237 VDQRLKDLWHTYFE
+237 VNQRLEGLWQTYFE
-251 GNLDNERLYYEVGDD
+251 GDEDNERLYYEVGDD
-266 MAYILDTGNDDV
+266 MAYILDVNNNDV
-278 RSEGMSYGMMLC
+278 RSEGMSYGMMIC

-304 WAKTNMQHKSGDPRE
+304 WAKKYMQHKPGDERE
-319 GCFAWQLNRN
+319 GYFAWQLNRD
-329 GGIMDPNTASDGEEY
+329 GSIKDHNTASDGEEY

-357 NDGIYNYE
+357 NEGIYNYE
-365 AEADYII
+365 AEANYII

-378 PMEEHPYSGITNLFD
+378 PMEEYPYSGITNLFD

-405 DAAKYTDP
+405 SAAKFTDP

-427 AKEHNEDFRA
+427 AEEEYKQAFRA
-437 FAAKSRKMFPEFAHE
+437 FADKSREMFPEFANE
-452 TTGLMP
+452 KTGLMP
-458 DYANYDGSPHEHH
+458 DYANYDGSPHMGDGDHSG
-471 EHKDFRYDAWRC
+471 FLYDAWRC
-483 IMNMAVDFSWFR
+483 IMNMAVDFSWFQ
-495 PEGVDYTALVNRQ
+495 PKGVNYTALVNRQ

-521 YYSVYTLDGQ
+521 YYSVYELDGREKN
-531 QIYGKQDHSPGLVAC
+531 GNKDHSPGLVAC

-597 WKPKTGTGITDVS
+597 WKPQNGTGITDVS

-622 RLGDNAG
+622 RLGGNAG

>member
-1 MVFKRNTI
+1 
-9 SLQRNLNNTVMKKL
+9 MKKL

-35 YAFSAEVTEDFEKY
+35 YAFSAEVTEDFETG
-49 NIDKTFNMNN
+49 KTFEMNN
-59 TGGGT
+59 PGDGT

-77 LYVKNYNWNTV
+77 LYVENSNWNTV
-88 PAFHFTLPEGK
+88 PVFHFTLPEGK

-110 IYIPSDNIDTPTDKP
+110 IYIPSNNSDGDANW
-125 NYKQRHVYL
+125 KQRHVYL
-134 NGTLVYKDKEADG
+134 NGRLVYKDVKADG
-147 KDAYPMLGE
+147 TDDYPKLGE
-156 MNSWA
+156 KDSWA
-161 GQTISISQLNLDDE
+161 GQTISISQFDLTDAE
-175 QKQLNEFTIAMGI
+175 RQLRKFTIAMGI
-188 NDQNIHYYMDNVTVR
+188 NDQKIHYYMDNVTVK
-203 YTFNTAEPE
+203 YPFNTAPPV
-212 LPAQGA
+212 LPTEGA
-218 FYTGEYRN
+218 FYTDKYRN
-226 LFREAGYSQEQ
+226 LFHDAGYSQEQ
-237 VDQRLKDLWHTYFE
+237 VDQRLEDLWNTYFL
-251 GNLDNERLYYEVGDD
+251 GDKDNERLYYEVGDD
-266 MAYILDTGNDDV
+266 MAYILDVYNNDV
-278 RSEGMSYGMMLC
+278 RSEGMSYGMMIC

-304 WAKTNMQHKSGDPRE
+304 WATTYMQHKPGDERE
-319 GCFAWQLNRN
+319 GYFAWQLNSD
-329 GGIMDPNTASDGEEY
+329 GSIKDGNTASDGEEY

-357 NDGIYNYE
+357 NGEGIYNYE

-378 PMEEHPYSGITNLFD
+378 PMTAVNPYSSYTNLFD
-393 MTEKQITFVPYA
+393 MTEKQITFVPFA
-405 DAAKYTDP
+405 SAAKFTDP

-437 FAAKSRKMFPEFAHE
+437 FAAKSREMFPKFANK

-458 DYANYDGSPHEHH
+458 DYAKYDGSPHTGDGDHS
-471 EHKDFRYDAWRC
+471 DFRYDAWRC

-508 HNFLATVNGGVPN
+508 HNFLATVEDGVPN
-521 YYSVYTLDGQ
+521 YHSEYRLDGQ
-531 QIYGKQDHSPGLVAC
+531 PRGNTDHSPGLVAC

-553 SNQKVA
+553 SNQMVA
-559 WEFIDD
+559 WEFIED
-565 FMATAIPKGKFRYY
+565 FMDTAIPTGKFRYY
-579 DGLLY
+579 NGLLY
-584 YLNFLHVSGNFKI
+584 YLNFLHVSGNFRI
-597 WKPKTGTGITDVS
+597 WPPKTGTGITDVS

-622 RLGDNAG
+622 RLGGNAG

>member
-1 MVFKRNTI
+1 
-9 SLQRNLNNTVMKKL
+9 
-23 LSTMFLIVLSCF
+23 MFLIVLSCF
-35 YAFSAEVTEDFEKY
+35 YAFSAEVTEDFEAY
-49 NIDKTFNMNN
+49 NIGETFEMNN
-59 TGGGT
+59 PGGGT
-64 ATVKSNPYGGGNV
+64 ATVKPNPSGGGKV
-77 LYVKNYNWNTV
+77 LFLQNSDWNTV
-88 PAFHFTLPEGK
+88 PAFRFALPEGK
-99 TLGDCTSVSFS
+99 KLGDCTSVSFS
-110 IYIPSDNIDTPTDKP
+110 IYIPSDNREGTA

-134 NGTLVYKDKEADG
+134 NGNLVYKDLKADG
-147 KDAYPMLGE
+147 TDDYPKLGE
-156 MNSWA
+156 KDSWA
-161 GQTISISQLNLDDE
+161 VQTISISQFKLTE
-175 QKQLNEFTIAMGI
+175 EERQLTEFTIAMGI
-188 NDQNIHYYMDNVTVR
+188 NDQQIHYYMDNVTVK
-203 YTFNTAEPE
+203 YPFNTAQPV
-212 LPAQGA
+212 LPARGA
-218 FYTGEYRN
+218 YYTGEYRN
-226 LFREAGYSQEQ
+226 LFLEAGYTQAQ
-237 VDQRLKDLWHTYFE
+237 VDQRLADLWRTYFE
-251 GNLDNERLYYEVGDD
+251 GDKDNERLYYEVGDD
-266 MAYILDTGNDDV
+266 MAYILDVNNNDV

-290 VQLNKQEEFNKLWK
+290 VQLDKQEEFDKLWK
-304 WAKTNMQHKSGDPRE
+304 WAKTNMQFKPGDERE
-319 GCFAWQLNRN
+319 GYFSWQLNRD
-329 GGIMDPNTASDGEEY
+329 GSSKAGTPASDGEEY

-357 NDGIYNYE
+357 NGDGIYNYE

-378 PMEEHPYSGITNLFD
+378 PMTAVNPHSSYTNLFD

-405 DAAKYTDP
+405 SAAKFTDP

-427 AKEHNEDFRA
+427 AKEHNQDFKD
-437 FAAKSRKMFPEFAHE
+437 FAAKSREMFPKFANE
-452 TTGLMP
+452 KTGLMP
-458 DYANYDGSPHEHH
+458 DYAEYDGRPHTGDGDHSG
-471 EHKDFRYDAWRC
+471 FLYDAWRC

-508 HNFLATVNGGVPN
+508 HNFFATVNGGVPN
-521 YYSVYTLDGQ
+521 YYSVYELDGRQ
-531 QIYGKQDHSPGLVAC
+531 KNGNTDHSPGLVAC

-553 SNQKVA
+553 SNQMVA

-565 FMATAIPKGKFRYY
+565 FMATAIPTGRYRYY

-622 RLGDNAG
+622 RLGGNAG

>member
-1 MVFKRNTI
+1 M
-9 SLQRNLNNTVMKKL
+9 QRNLNNTVMKKL

-35 YAFSAEVTEDFEKY
+35 YAFSAEVTEGFEAY
-49 NIDKTFNMNN
+49 GIDTNFEMNN
-59 TGGGT
+59 PGDGT

-77 LYVKNYNWNTV
+77 LYVENSNWNTV
-88 PAFHFTLPEGK
+88 PVFHFTLPEGK
-99 TLGDCTSVSFS
+99 TLGECTSVSFS
-110 IYIPSDNIDTPTDKP
+110 IFIPSNNSDYYANC
-125 NYKQRHVYL
+125 KQRHVYL
-134 NGTLVYKDKEADG
+134 NGRLVYKDVNDKGE
-147 KDAYPMLGE
+147 DAYPTLGE
-156 MNSWA
+156 KDSWA
-161 GQTISISQLNLDDE
+161 GQTISISQLKLTDDE
-175 QKQLNEFTIAMGI
+175 RQLKTFTIAMGI
-188 NDQNIHYYMDNVTVR
+188 NDQKIHYYMDNVTVK
-203 YTFNTAEPE
+203 YPFNTAEPV
-212 LPAQGA
+212 LPTEGA
-218 FYTGEYRN
+218 FYTDEYRN
-226 LFREAGYSQEQ
+226 LFHEAGYTQAQ
-237 VDQRLKDLWHTYFE
+237 VDQRLADLWNTYFL
-251 GNLDNERLYYEVGDD
+251 GDLDNERLYYEDGDD
-266 MAYILDTGNDDV
+266 MAYILDVNNNDV

-290 VQLNKQEEFNKLWK
+290 VQLNKQEEFNKLWN

-319 GCFAWQLNRN
+319 GYFAWKLNRE
-329 GGIMDPNTASDGEEY
+329 GGVMDGNTASDGEEY

-357 NDGIYNYE
+357 NGEGIYNYE

-378 PMEEHPYSGITNLFD
+378 PMEGYPYSGYTNLFD

-405 DAAKYTDP
+405 SAAKFTDP

-427 AKEHNEDFRA
+427 AEEEYKQDFRD
-437 FAAKSRKMFPEFAHE
+437 FAAKSREMFPKFANE
-452 TTGLMP
+452 KTGLMP
-458 DYANYDGSPHEHH
+458 DYANYDGTPHMGDGDHS
-471 EHKDFRYDAWRC
+471 DFLYDAWRC
-483 IMNMAVDFSWFR
+483 IMNMAVDFSWFQ
-495 PEGVDYTALVNRQ
+495 PEGVKYTDLVNRQ
-508 HNFLATVNGGVPN
+508 HNFFATVERGVPN
-521 YYSVYTLDGQ
+521 YHSVYTLDGKPKN
-531 QIYGKQDHSPGLVAC
+531 GNTDHSPGLVAC

-553 SNQKVA
+553 SNQEVA

-565 FMATAIPKGKFRYY
+565 FMATAIPTGKYRYY

-622 RLGDNAG
+622 RLGGNAG

>member
-1 MVFKRNTI
+1 
-9 SLQRNLNNTVMKKL
+9 MKQL

-35 YAFSAEVTEDFEKY
+35 YAFSAEVTEDFEAYK
-49 NIDKTFNMNN
+49 IGKTFEMNN
-59 TGGGT
+59 PGSGT
-64 ATVKSNPYGGGNV
+64 ATVEANPSGGGKV
-77 LYVKNYNWNTV
+77 LSLRNSDWNTV
-88 PAFHFTLPEGK
+88 PKFHFKLPEGK
-99 TLGDCTSVSFS
+99 TLGDCTSISFS
-110 IYIPSDNIDTPTDKP
+110 IYIPSDNSGDYV

-134 NGTLVYKDKEADG
+134 GERLAYKDVKADG
-147 KDAYPMLGE
+147 TTDDFPKLGE

-161 GQTISISQLNLDDE
+161 GQTISISQLNLTDDE
-175 QKQLNEFTIAMGI
+175 RQLTEFDIAMGI
-188 NDQNIHYYMDNVTVR
+188 NDLTLHYYMDNVTVK
-203 YTFNTAEPE
+203 YPFNTAEPV
-212 LPAQGA
+212 LPTEGA

-226 LFREAGYSQEQ
+226 LFREAGYTKEQ
-237 VDQRLKDLWHTYFE
+237 VDQRLADLWRTYFE
-251 GNLDNERLYYEVGDD
+251 GDLDNERLYYEVGDD
-266 MAYILDTGNDDV
+266 MAYILDVHNKDV

-290 VQLNKQEEFNKLWK
+290 VQLDKQEQFNKLWK
-304 WAKTNMQHKSGDPRE
+304 WAKTNMQHKPGDERE
-319 GCFAWQLNRN
+319 GYFAWKLNRD
-329 GGIMDPNTASDGEEY
+329 GGIMDGNTASDGEEY

-357 NDGIYNYE
+357 NGEGIYNYE

-378 PMEEHPYSGITNLFD
+378 PMTAVNPYSSYTNLFD
-393 MTEKQITFVPYA
+393 MTEKQITFVPFA
-405 DAAKYTDP
+405 SAAKFTDP
-413 SYHLPAFYELWAMW
+413 SYHLPAFYELWARW
-427 AKEHNEDFRA
+427 AKEHNDDFRA
-437 FAAKSRKMFPEFAHE
+437 FAAKSREMFPKFANK

-458 DYANYDGSPHEHH
+458 DYAKYDGSPHTGDGDHS
-471 EHKDFRYDAWRC
+471 DFRYDAWRC

-508 HNFLATVNGGVPN
+508 HNFLATVEDGVPN
-521 YYSVYTLDGQ
+521 YHSEYRLDGQ
-531 QIYGKQDHSPGLVAC
+531 PRGNTDHSPGLVAC

-553 SNQKVA
+553 SNQMVA

-565 FMATAIPKGKFRYY
+565 FMATAIPTGKFRYY

-622 RLGDNAG
+622 RLGGNAG